1 MHKMDII
8 TGTLGNIENLVLVRN
23 YLVNLIGN
31 LLVARSYCEG
41 YDCLLLVI
49 MRFSISNNNGYDGSK
64 SKK

>member
-8 TGTLGNIENLVLVRN
+8 TGTLGNIENLVLVRK

-31 LLVARSYCEG
+31 LLVARSYCKG
-41 YDCLLLVI
+41 YDWQ
-49 MRFSISNNNGYDGSK
+49 RFTVSNNDGRYDGSK